1 MEEFTKVDIFD
12 TKGTEY
18 LFVIAYLLIMIAFWR
33 LIKNP
38 AVVSGI
44 KKAISTISAGVL
56 RIPQGIFFNRNH
68 TWAYLSE
75 TGEAKVGLDDFIQHI
90 TGKVHLTNLRE
101 PGDII
106 AKGDLLTVIDQG
118 GKQLKVYSPITGK
131 ITNTNEVITDDPEL
145 INEDPYD
152 QGWLY
157 KIKPK
162 NWKKDT
168 SSFMLA
174 DEAVEWSEKELA
186 RFKDFLMYGA
196 MRKYSP
202 ETSMVMLQDGG
213 EIRDNVLSDLPVEV
227 WDEFQQEFL
236 DLH

>member
-1 MEEFTKVDIFD
+1 MEEFTRVDIFD

-18 LFVIAYLLIMIAFWR
+18 LFVIAYLIILIAFWR

-38 AVVSGI
+38 AVISGI

-68 TWAYLSE
+68 TWAHLSE

-90 TGKVHLTNLRE
+90 TGRVHLTNLKE

-106 AKGDLLTVIDQG
+106 DKGDLLTVIDQG
-118 GKQLKVYSPITGK
+118 GKQLKVYSPISGK
-131 ITNTNEVITDDPEL
+131 ITNTNEVISDDPEL

-157 KIKPK
+157 MIEPK
-162 NWKKDT
+162 NWRKDT

-174 DEAVEWSEKELA
+174 DEAVEWSEKEMV

-196 MRKYSP
+196 MSKYSP

-227 WDEFQQEFL
+227 WEEFQQEFL

>member
-1 MEEFTKVDIFD
+1 MEEFTRVDIFD

-18 LFVIAYLLIMIAFWR
+18 LFVIAYLLILIAFWR
-33 LIKNP
+33 IIKSP
-38 AVVSGI
+38 AVVSGL

-68 TWAYLSE
+68 TWAHLSE

-90 TGKVHLTNLRE
+90 TGRVHLTNLRE

-106 AKGDLLTVIDQG
+106 DKGDLLTVIDQG
-118 GKQLKVYSPITGK
+118 GKQLKVYSPISGK
-131 ITNTNEVITDDPEL
+131 ITNTNEVIADDPEL
-145 INEDPYD
+145 INEDPFD

-174 DEAVEWSEKELA
+174 DEAVEWSEKEMV
-186 RFKDFLMYGA
+186 RFKDFLTYGA
-196 MRKYSP
+196 MRKYSS

-213 EIRDNVLSDLPVEV
+213 EIRDNILSDLPAEV
-227 WDEFQQEFL
+227 WKEFQQEFL

>member
-1 MEEFTKVDIFD
+1 MEEFTRVDIFD

-18 LFVIAYLLIMIAFWR
+18 LFVIAYLLILIAFWR

-38 AVVSGI
+38 AVLSSV
-44 KKAISTISAGVL
+44 KKAINTISAGAL

-68 TWAYLSE
+68 TWAHLSE

-90 TGKVHLTNLRE
+90 TGRVHLTNLKE

-106 AKGDLLTVIDQG
+106 DKGDLLTVIDQG
-118 GKQLKVYSPITGK
+118 GKQLKVYSPISGK
-131 ITNTNEVITDDPEL
+131 ITNTNEVITEDPEL

-162 NWKKDT
+162 NWRKDT
-168 SSFMLA
+168 SSFMMA
-174 DEAVEWSEKELA
+174 DEAVEWSEKEMT
-186 RFKDFLMYGA
+186 RFKDFLMFGA
-196 MRKYSP
+196 MNKYSP

-213 EIRDNVLSDLPVEV
+213 EIRDNVLSDLPAEV
-227 WDEFQQEFL
+227 WEEFQQEFL

>member
-1 MEEFTKVDIFD
+1 M
-12 TKGTEY
+12 
-18 LFVIAYLLIMIAFWR
+18 
-33 LIKNP
+33 
-38 AVVSGI
+38 
-44 KKAISTISAGVL
+44 
-56 RIPQGIFFNRNH
+56 
-68 TWAYLSE
+68 
-75 TGEAKVGLDDFIQHI
+75 
-90 TGKVHLTNLRE
+90 HLTNLRE